1 MIPLSAGPMLAS
13 IFHAV
18 ADIPNRI

>member
-13 IFHAV
+13 IFYAV